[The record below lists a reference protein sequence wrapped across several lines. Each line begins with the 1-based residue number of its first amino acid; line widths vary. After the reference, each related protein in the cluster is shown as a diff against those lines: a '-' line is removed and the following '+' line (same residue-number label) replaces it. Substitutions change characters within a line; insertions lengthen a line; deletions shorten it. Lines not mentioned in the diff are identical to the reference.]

1 MRRDDDL
8 EAGRASV
15 RCMAGVSQVTTGKG
29 LDVGTGWGRRG
40 GGSSSPLPLVSAFS
54 VRQKPGH
61 QWRVSTDRRDWR
73 WRREDQMCLPREP
86 ERLFINLE
94 ALDLSRGMGA

>member
-1 MRRDDDL
+1 MRRGDDL
-8 EAGRASV
+8 EAGRALV
-15 RCMAGVSQVTTGKG
+15 RRMAGVSQVTTGKG
-29 LDVGTGWGRRG
+29 LDVGTDWGRRG

-73 WRREDQMCLPREP
+73 WRTEVEEGGPDVPSKRTGE
-86 ERLFINLE
+86 IVY
-94 ALDLSRGMGA
+94 